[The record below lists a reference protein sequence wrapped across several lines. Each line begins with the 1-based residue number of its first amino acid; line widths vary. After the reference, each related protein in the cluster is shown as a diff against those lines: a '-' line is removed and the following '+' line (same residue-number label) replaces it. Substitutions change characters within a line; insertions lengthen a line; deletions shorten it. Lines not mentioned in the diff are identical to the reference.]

1 MWTKW
6 SDCSHTCG
14 GGIQLRERECV
25 APKYMKDMFCD
36 NDKKESRLCRSE
48 PCPSK
53 SYLVAGMISS
63 LLYFLMM
70 TQIFHKKT
78 CFLFISVNGKF
89 GQWSPWSPCSVTCGI
104 GVKNRTRTCHAPE
117 PQFGGKSCTEQAL
130 GSSMESTQCYLTPC
144 PGTLLLSK
152 MIYAITK
159 QKRNARVLNLESRR
173 IIFSSRPF
181 DFVSSNFRVSFA

>member
-70 TQIFHKKT
+70 TQIFHKKPVSYS
-78 CFLFISVNGKF
+78 FQLMANSVSGRHGHHVRSRVELASRIELARAMHLSHNLAGNHAQSKHWA
-89 GQWSPWSPCSVTCGI
+89 QVWRALSVI
-104 GVKNRTRTCHAPE
+104 
-117 PQFGGKSCTEQAL
+117 
-130 GSSMESTQCYLTPC
+130 
-144 PGTLLLSK
+144 
-152 MIYAITK
+152 
-159 QKRNARVLNLESRR
+159 
-173 IIFSSRPF
+173 
-181 DFVSSNFRVSFA
+181 